1 MIFVCP
7 DKFKGTLTA
16 QQAAEAIE
24 AGLRDAGVTAPA
36 RLCPMADGGDGTS
49 DVLAPLLHAGECV
62 AESHLHVGPACF
74 AGVEPM
80 LRSSHA
86 FGEALRRAL
95 QSHSHVYAA
104 IGGTAC
110 CDGGAGM
117 LQALGMRA
125 FAADGSEI
133 TQHLSP
139 ALLPRVARIDRT
151 ALPSG
156 TRITMLSDVRASLV
170 PDGSQPLSALDF
182 AAQKG
187 FTGADMPRLEA
198 ALRRWRDVACPLR
211 SEVDGAAGGIGYALA
226 SVMGSAWRSGAV
238 FVADRYGL
246 RFAPG
251 DLAISGEGRIDAQ
264 TGAGKVVSEIY
275 TLTKAAACGFL
286 AIGGSVCGRHAFTSL
301 SVSRP
306 GDSLPPT
313 AEEAAARLRDAVKRF
328 FSCTIS
334 KKVFTL

>member
-1 MIFVCP
+1 MIFICP

-16 QQAAEAIE
+16 RQAAEAIE

-36 RLCPMADGGDGTS
+36 RLCPMADGGDGTAE
-49 DVLAPLLHAGECV
+49 VLAPLLPDGECV
-62 AESHLHVGPACF
+62 AESRLHVGPECF
-74 AGVEPM
+74 RSIGPM

-86 FGEALRRAL
+86 FGTALRRAL
-95 QSHSHVYAA
+95 ESHSHVYAA

-133 TQHLSP
+133 TQPLSP
-139 ALLPRVARIDRT
+139 ALLPLVARIDC
-151 ALPSG
+151 AGLPPG
-156 TRITMLSDVRASLV
+156 ARITVLSDVRASLV

-187 FTGADMPRLEA
+187 FTDADMPRLEA
-198 ALRRWRDVACPLR
+198 ALRLWRSVASPLR
-211 SEVDGAAGGIGYALA
+211 SEADGAAGGIGYALA
-226 SVMGSAWRSGAV
+226 SVMGCGHRSGAA
-238 FVADRYGL
+238 FAADSYGL
-246 RFAPG
+246 QFAPA
-251 DLAISGEGRIDAQ
+251 DLVISGEGRIDAQ
-264 TGAGKVVSEIY
+264 TGAGKVVGEMHARAR
-275 TLTKAAACGFL
+275 AAGCGFL
-286 AIGGSVCGRHAFTSL
+286 AIGGSVCGRHPFATL

-306 GDSLPPT
+306 GDSVPSTP
-313 AEEAAARLRDAVKRF
+313 AEAARRLRAAVRYF

-334 KKVFTL
+334 KKTLTL

>member
-16 QQAAEAIE
+16 RQAAEAIE
-24 AGLRDAGVTAPA
+24 AGMREAGVTAPV
-36 RLCPMADGGDGTS
+36 RLCPMADGGDGTA
-49 DVLAPLLHAGECV
+49 DVLAPLLPAGKCV
-62 AESHLHVGPACF
+62 VESHRHVGPECF

-80 LRSSHA
+80 LRSSYA
-86 FGEALRRAL
+86 FGEALRHEL
-95 QSHSHVYAA
+95 QHHDHVYAA

-125 FAADGSEI
+125 FASDGHEI

-139 ALLPRVARIDRT
+139 ALLPRVDHIDCT

-156 TRITMLSDVRASLV
+156 ARITVLSDVRASLV
-170 PDGSQPLSALDF
+170 PDASEFLSALDF

-187 FTGADMPRLEA
+187 FSEADMPRLEA
-198 ALRRWRDVACPLR
+198 ALRRWSGVASPLR

-226 SVMGSAWRSGAV
+226 SVMDCDHRPGAA
-238 FVADRYGL
+238 FVADSYGL
-246 RFAPG
+246 RFSAD

-275 TLTKAAACGFL
+275 TLTKAGVCSFL
-286 AIGGSVCGRHAFTSL
+286 AIGGSVEGRHSFVTL

-306 GDSLPPT
+306 GEPVPPT

-328 FSCTIS
+328 FSCSIS